1 MVLAQDPFD
10 KELNAR
16 ISIWKKGNSGIFDD
30 YGHQSQILTL
40 LVEDIPAR
48 VDPGDG
54 KELQTEAVFG
64 IQNYTIFTR
73 PLMVDD
79 PPVPLNIHYWIQ
91 VNKYQTQKGVWIT
104 LVDPPT
110 SDNQQL
116 HDIKNVKNPGLI
128 DHHLEIA
135 TQLIIP

>member
-1 MVLAQDPFD
+1 MLLSCAAVLPTWIVSVLVPETNVKLTGVPVVATYAM
-10 KELNAR
+10 AR
-16 ISIWKKGNSGIFDD
+16 SQFLVGAFQQAAAIWDRADATVEVSREHSD
-30 YGHQSQILTL
+30 YF
-40 LVEDIPAR
+40 VR
-48 VDPGDG
+48 
-54 KELQTEAVFG
+54 
-64 IQNYTIFTR
+64 N
-73 PLMVDD
+73 MVDD

-116 HDIKNVKNPGLI
+116 HDIKNVKNVALI